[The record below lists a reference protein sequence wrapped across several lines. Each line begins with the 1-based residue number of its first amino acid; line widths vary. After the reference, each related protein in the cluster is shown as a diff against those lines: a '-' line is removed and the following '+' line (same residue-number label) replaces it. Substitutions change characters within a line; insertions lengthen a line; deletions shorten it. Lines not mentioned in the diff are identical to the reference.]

1 MEWKELVD
9 IERKRRSKRK
19 GLKRRRKIK
28 GKSTL
33 GTFTRFRKIKKTSEN
48 RNWENSWVTRNWDCS
63 N

>member
-19 GLKRRRKIK
+19 GLKRRREIK

-48 RNWENSWVTRNWDCS
+48 RNWENSSVTRNWDCS